1 LRSGNVPTANSLDL
15 DFGALAAK
23 LRAST
28 VRVIDERGRGAGSG
42 IVWNANG
49 LILTNAHVVRG
60 ASALVEDAG
69 GRKLR
74 ARLVRRDPA
83 SDLAALQLEGAA
95 GLVPASMRDSRTLA
109 VGELVVAAGNP
120 FGLVG
125 AVTAGLVHRCNA
137 RWVIADVRLA
147 PGNSGGPLAD
157 AEGRVVG
164 INSMV
169 AGGLALAVPTAV
181 VSAFL
186 NAQGGRRF
194 RAA

>member
-1 LRSGNVPTANSLDL
+1 MTTELD
-15 DFGALAAK
+15 GAIAAVAAK
-23 LRAST
+23 LRAAT
-28 VRVIDERGRGAGSG
+28 MRVHDEGGRGSGSG
-42 IVWNANG
+42 VLWDAQG

-60 ASALVEDAG
+60 SSATIETRD
-69 GRKLR
+69 RNKHR
-74 ARLVRRDPA
+74 ARLERRDPGR
-83 SDLAALQLEGAA
+83 DLAALRVEAPHDLGD
-95 GLVPASMRDSRTLA
+95 LVPAVVRDSKT
-109 VGELVVAAGNP
+109 VVPGELVVAAGNP
-120 FGLVG
+120 LGFVG

>member
-1 LRSGNVPTANSLDL
+1 MASSLDL
-15 DFGALAAK
+15 DFGTLAAK

-42 IVWNANG
+42 IVWSADG

-60 ASALVEDAG
+60 ASALVEDPS

-83 SDLAALQLEGAA
+83 SDLAALQLEGAT
-95 GLVPASMRDSRTLA
+95 GLVPVSARDSRTLV

-186 NAQGGRRF
+186 RAQAGRRF